1 MMKKIIFV
9 CFSCFALTALAQ
21 DIHFSQVLNNPLHIN
36 PANTGGY
43 RGYERII
50 VNYRSQ
56 WATFGSPYQTGGFS
70 FDMPMFQKKDNAH
83 IGLGLNFFNDRA
95 GDSKMGISQGNLSLS
110 CILPMDE
117 KNKIIAGLQ
126 YGYGQRSMNLSGVFF
141 ESQYNGQEFDPSM
154 PNFEGATQTSFGYSD
169 LGVGIRYEFN
179 NTDSHFKGWDINRAD
194 VGFALYHV
202 NTPTLEYYSGGEE
215 ELGMKIVGHF
225 NGRFDIPSSTYS
237 LVPYAYFFKQN
248 EFKEINAGL
257 LVRMELA
264 PGTKITGLLNE
275 AALYFGGH
283 FRVGDA
289 IIPQVMLE
297 WYAFGLGISYD
308 ANISSLKSVSRY
320 KGGLEISLKYH
331 ILKGAIFKNRSGNKI
346 FGN

>member
-1 MMKKIIFV
+1 MMKKFIFI
-9 CFSCFALTALAQ
+9 CFSCFALSATAQ

-56 WATFGSPYQTGGFS
+56 WATLNSPYQTGGFS

-83 IGLGLNFFNDRA
+83 IGLGINFFNDRA

-110 CILPMDE
+110 CILPLYE

-126 YGYGQRSMNLSGVFF
+126 YGYGQRSMNLSGVLF
-141 ESQYNGQEFDPSM
+141 ESQFNGQEFDPTM

-169 LGVGIRYEFN
+169 LGVGVRYEFN

-194 VGFALYHV
+194 MGFAMYHV

-215 ELGMKIVGHF
+215 ELGMKMVGHF
-225 NGRFDIPSSTYS
+225 NGRFDIPSSVYS

-289 IIPQVMLE
+289 IIPQILLE
-297 WYAFGLGISYD
+297 WYAFGLGVSYD

>member
-1 MMKKIIFV
+1 MKKIFFYSV
-9 CFSCFALTALAQ
+9 FLLFSLGSVAQ

-43 RGYERII
+43 RGYERLI

-56 WATFGSPYQTGGFS
+56 WATFGSPYRTGGFS
-70 FDMPMFQKKDNAH
+70 FDMPMWQKKDKAH
-83 IGLGLNFFNDRA
+83 IGVGINFFTDKA

-117 KNKIIAGLQ
+117 KNTIIAGLQ
-126 YGYGQRSMNLSGVFF
+126 YGYGQRSMDLSGVLF
-141 ESQYNGQEFDPSM
+141 ESQFNGQEFDPTL
-154 PNFEGATQTSFGYSD
+154 PNFEGASQGSFGYSD
-169 LGVGIRYEFN
+169 LGVGVRYEFN
-179 NTDSHFKGWDINRAD
+179 NTDSHFKGWDINRLD
-194 VGFALYHV
+194 VGLALYHV
-202 NTPTLEYYSGGEE
+202 NKPTLKYFSGSDEV
-215 ELGMKIVGHF
+215 LDMKIVGHF
-225 NGRFDIPSSTYS
+225 NGRFDLPSSVYS
-237 LVPYAYFFKQN
+237 IVPYGYFFLQN
-248 EFKEINAGL
+248 EFKEINVGM

-289 IIPQVMLE
+289 IVPQVMLE
-297 WYAFGLGISYD
+297 WYNFGVGLSYD
-308 ANISSLKSVSRY
+308 ANISSLKTVSRY

-331 ILKGAIFKNRSGNKI
+331 ILKGALFKNRSGNSI

>member
-1 MMKKIIFV
+1 MKKRIF
-9 CFSCFALTALAQ
+9 FPFFALWALAGTAQ

-43 RGYERII
+43 RGYERVI

-56 WATFGSPYQTGGFS
+56 WATFGSPFRTGGFS
-70 FDMPMFQKKDNAH
+70 FDTPLWQTKDKAY
-83 IGLGLNFFNDRA
+83 IGVGINFFTDKA
-95 GDSKMGISQGNLSLS
+95 GDSKMGISQGNFSVAG
-110 CILPMDE
+110 IIPMDE
-117 KNKIIAGLQ
+117 KNKIVAGIQ
-126 YGYGQRSMNLSGVFF
+126 YGYGQRSVNLSEVFF
-141 ESQYNGQEFDPSM
+141 ENQFNGQEFDPTL
-154 PNFEGATQTSFGYSD
+154 PNMEGSVTGSSGYSD
-169 LGVGIRYEFN
+169 LGLGVRYEFN
-179 NTDSHFKGWDINRAD
+179 NTDSHFKGWDINRLD

-202 NTPTLEYYSGGEE
+202 NTPTLKYYSGSDE
-215 ELGMKIVGHF
+215 ELGMKMVGNF
-225 NGRFDIPSSTYS
+225 SGRFDIPSSLYS
-237 LVPYAYFFKQN
+237 IVPYGYFFKQN
-248 EFKEINAGL
+248 EFKEINVGL

-297 WYAFGLGISYD
+297 WFNFGVGLSYD

-331 ILKGAIFKNRSGNKI
+331 IQKGALFKNRSGNRI